1 MVRMIFVA
9 LVSLISLL
17 SSAPAYAQEW
27 PSKTVRFI
35 VGYPA
40 GGGHDFVA
48 RTVAQRMS
56 EQLKQPFVV
65 ENRSGASGAIGTDHV
80 AKSDPD
86 GYTLLIA
93 SPAEVLV
100 GPIAGQKVPYDPAKD
115 LVPVALIGETPLAV
129 ALHPSVPANT
139 MQELLALAR
148 RSPGKLSYG
157 TPGTGS
163 SHQFAGESIKAI
175 GDVFIV
181 HIPYRGAAP
190 AVTDLLGGQV
200 QIGIAGMPPV
210 IGHHKSGKLKIVA
223 VTSAKRSAATPD
235 IPSVA
240 ELPGFAGF
248 HFTNWQ
254 GVYAAAKTPPA
265 VVQRIAAEIANA
277 VRDPAT
283 RQRLL
288 AAGVDPLGLGPSE
301 FSAFLAREHATYT
314 KVAKDRNIKLGE

>member
-1 MVRMIFVA
+1 MIRIIFVA
-9 LVSLISLL
+9 MFSLVSLIS
-17 SSAPAYAQEW
+17 SAPTLAQDW
-27 PSKTVRFI
+27 PSKPVRFI
-35 VGYPA
+35 VGYPP

-48 RTVAQRMS
+48 RTVAQRMA
-56 EQLKQPFVV
+56 ETLKQTFLV
-65 ENRSGASGAIGTDHV
+65 ENRSGASGAIGTDYV

-129 ALHPSVPANT
+129 VLHPSVPANN
-139 MQELLALAR
+139 MPELLALAK

-163 SHQFAGESIKAI
+163 SMQFAGESIKAI

-200 QIGIAGMPPV
+200 EIGIAGMPPV
-210 IGHHKSGKLKIVA
+210 IGHHKSGKLKIIA
-223 VTSAKRSAATPD
+223 VTSAKRSAATPE

-265 VVQRIAAEIANA
+265 VIQRIAAEIANA

-288 AAGVDPLGLGPSE
+288 TAGVDPLGLGPTE
-301 FSAFLAREHATYT
+301 FSAFLAREHATYS

>member
-1 MVRMIFVA
+1 
-9 LVSLISLL
+9 
-17 SSAPAYAQEW
+17 
-27 PSKTVRFI
+27 
-35 VGYPA
+35 
-40 GGGHDFVA
+40 
-48 RTVAQRMS
+48 MS
-56 EQLKQPFVV
+56 ETLKQTFVV
-65 ENRSGASGAIGTDHV
+65 ENRSGASGAIGTDYV
-80 AKSDPD
+80 AKSDAD

-129 ALHPSVPANT
+129 VLHPSVPANN
-139 MQELLALAR
+139 MQELLALAK

-163 SHQFAGESIKAI
+163 SMQFAGESIKAI
-175 GDVFIV
+175 GEVFIV

-200 QIGIAGMPPV
+200 EIGIAGMPPV

-223 VTSAKRSAATPD
+223 VTSAKRSAATPE

-240 ELPGFAGF
+240 ELPGFSGF

-265 VVQRIAAEIANA
+265 VVQRIATEIANA

-288 AAGVDPLGLGPSE
+288 AAGVDPLGLGPAE
-301 FSAFLAREHATYT
+301 FSAFLAREHATYS

>member
-1 MVRMIFVA
+1 MIRILFVA
-9 LVSLISLL
+9 MISLL
-17 SSAPAYAQEW
+17 SSAPAPAQEW
-27 PSKTVRFI
+27 PTKPVRFI

-56 EQLKQPFVV
+56 EQLKQTFVV

-86 GYTLLIA
+86 GHTLLIA

-129 ALHPSVPANT
+129 TIHPSVPANT
-139 MQELLALAR
+139 MQELLALAK

-175 GDVFIV
+175 GGVFIV

-200 QIGIAGMPPV
+200 EIGIAGMPPV
-210 IGHHKSGKLKIVA
+210 IGHHKSGKLKIIA
-223 VTSAKRSAATPD
+223 VTSAKRSSATPE

-240 ELPGFAGF
+240 EVPGFAGF

-265 VVQRIAAEIANA
+265 VIQRIAAEIANA

-288 AAGVDPLGLGPSE
+288 TAGVDPLGLGPAE
-301 FSAFLAREHATYT
+301 FSAFLAREHATYS

>member
-1 MVRMIFVA
+1 MVRILLLAV
-9 LVSLISLL
+9 LSLL
-17 SSAPAYAQEW
+17 PIVPVSGQEW
-27 PSKTVRFI
+27 PSKPVRFI

-48 RTVAQRMS
+48 RTIAQRMS
-56 EQLKQPFVV
+56 EQLKQTFVV

-80 AKSDPD
+80 AKSEPD
-86 GYTLLIA
+86 GHTLLIA
-93 SPAEVLV
+93 SPAEVMV
-100 GPIAGQKVPYDPAKD
+100 GPIAGQKVPYDAAKD

-129 ALHPSVPANT
+129 AIHPSVPANT
-139 MQELLALAR
+139 MQELLALAK

-200 QIGIAGMPPV
+200 DIGIVGMPPV
-210 IGHHKSGKLKIVA
+210 ISHHKSGKLKIIA
-223 VTSAKRSAATPD
+223 VTSAKRSAATPE
-235 IPSVA
+235 IASVA

-265 VVQRIAAEIANA
+265 VIQRIATEIANA

-288 AAGVDPLGLGPSE
+288 TAGVDPLGLGPAE

>member
-1 MVRMIFVA
+1 MIRTIFVA
-9 LVSLISLL
+9 TLSLIL
-17 SSAPAYAQEW
+17 SAPVSAQEW

-35 VGYPA
+35 VGYPP

-56 EQLKQPFVV
+56 ETLKQTFVV
-65 ENRSGASGAIGTDHV
+65 ENRSGASGAIGTDYV
-80 AKSDPD
+80 AKSDAD

-129 ALHPSVPANT
+129 VLHPSVPANN
-139 MQELLALAR
+139 MQELLALAK

-163 SHQFAGESIKAI
+163 SMQFAGESIKAI
-175 GDVFIV
+175 GEVFIV

-200 QIGIAGMPPV
+200 EIGIAGMPPV

-223 VTSAKRSAATPD
+223 VTSAKRSAATPE

-240 ELPGFAGF
+240 ELPGFSGF

-265 VVQRIAAEIANA
+265 VVQRIATEIANA

-288 AAGVDPLGLGPSE
+288 AAGVDPLGLGPAE
-301 FSAFLAREHATYT
+301 FSAFLAREHATYS

>member
-1 MVRMIFVA
+1 MIRAIFVA
-9 LVSLISLL
+9 MLSLLSLI
-17 SSAPAYAQEW
+17 SSAPALAQEW
-27 PSKTVRFI
+27 PSKPVRFI
-35 VGYPA
+35 VGYPP

-48 RTVAQRMS
+48 RAVAQRMS
-56 EQLKQPFVV
+56 EQLKQSFVV
-65 ENRSGASGAIGTDHV
+65 ENRSGASGAIGTDYV

-115 LVPVALIGETPLAV
+115 LVPVALIGETPLAIV
-129 ALHPSVPANT
+129 LHPSVPANS

-163 SHQFAGESIKAI
+163 SMQFAGESIKAI

-200 QIGIAGMPPV
+200 DIGIAGMPPV
-210 IGHHKSGKLKIVA
+210 IGHHKSGKLKIIA

-254 GVYAAAKTPPA
+254 GVYASAKTPPA
-265 VVQRIAAEIANA
+265 VIQRIAAEIANA

-288 AAGVDPLGLGPSE
+288 SAGVDPLGLGPAE
-301 FSAFLAREHATYT
+301 FSAFLKREHATYT